1 MSPRPVPDAPPRPAA
16 RLISLLAVL
25 AGGGLITALIAGT
38 DETYEHVQEGN
49 GLAALDQPVLDWML
63 ANRSSGL
70 DSAVTAFTNLGG
82 KVWMSVIATLA
93 VLALARWWRSWTPIV
108 LMAVAAA
115 GSTVMT
121 SFGKVLTSRA
131 RPPFVDAVPPYETT
145 PSFPSGHTLNTA
157 VVALVLLYL
166 VLCHVASMAVRVV
179 ATIGLVTFALAMG
192 VSRVYLGHHWLTD
205 VIAGWTAG
213 AAWAGVVVMGHRLL
227 LALLRR
233 RARHERVAEGPRT
246 TTTH

>member
-1 MSPRPVPDAPPRPAA
+1 
-16 RLISLLAVL
+16 
-25 AGGGLITALIAGT
+25 
-38 DETYEHVQEGN
+38 
-49 GLAALDQPVLDWML
+49 ML
-63 ANRSSGL
+63 AHRSPGL

-121 SFGKVLTSRA
+121 SVGKVLTSRA
-131 RPPFVDAVPPYETT
+131 RPPLADAVPPYETT
-145 PSFPSGHTLNTA
+145 PSFPSGHTLNTT

-166 VLCHVASMAVRVV
+166 VLCHVAQAAQVAQVATRVV
-179 ATIGLVTFALAMG
+179 ATVGLVTFALAMG
-192 VSRVYLGHHWLTD
+192 ASRVYLGHHWLTD
-205 VIAGWTAG
+205 VIAGWAAG

-227 LALLRR
+227 LTLLRR
-233 RARHERVAEGPRT
+233 RARRERVAQVSGT

>member
-1 MSPRPVPDAPPRPAA
+1 M
-16 RLISLLAVL
+16 
-25 AGGGLITALIAGT
+25 ITALIAGT
-38 DETYEHVQEGN
+38 DETYEHVREGD
-49 GLAALDQPVLDWML
+49 GLAALDQPVLGWML
-63 ANRSSGL
+63 ARRSPGL

-93 VLALARWWRSWTPIV
+93 VLVLARWWRSWTPIV

-121 SFGKVLTSRA
+121 SVGKVLTSRA
-131 RPPFVDAVPPYETT
+131 RPPLADAVPPYETT
-145 PSFPSGHTLNTA
+145 PSFPSGHTLNTT

-166 VLCHVASMAVRVV
+166 VLCHVAAVGSRVA
-179 ATIGLVTFALAMG
+179 ATIALVTFALAMG
-192 VSRVYLGHHWLTD
+192 ASRVYLGHHWLTD
-205 VIAGWTAG
+205 VIAGWAAG

-233 RARHERVAEGPRT
+233 RAGRERVAQGSGT